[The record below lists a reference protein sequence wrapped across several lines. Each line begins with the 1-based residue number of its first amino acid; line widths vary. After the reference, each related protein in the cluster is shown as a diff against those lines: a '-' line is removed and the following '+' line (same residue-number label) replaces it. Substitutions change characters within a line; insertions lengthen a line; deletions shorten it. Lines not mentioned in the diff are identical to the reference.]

1 MFKYSDT
8 WSFDI
13 DGTLTKYPEEWLE
26 YVFKKT
32 GKSFKSTNY
41 AKNILGDDYE
51 KLKHSY
57 RISDDKYEI
66 KIDKYVRDFIN
77 KIKSANGIV
86 IIATSRPF
94 DKYKNMREKT
104 MNWLNKNNIKF
115 DSLIKKKDL
124 FNIHYDLHVDDDLS
138 QILQLIKIKDANYIF
153 LNHKHKKFRNSRPNN
168 IFLVKSL
175 REINAK

>member
-51 KLKHSY
+51 KLKH
-57 RISDDKYEI
+57 
-66 KIDKYVRDFIN
+66 
-77 KIKSANGIV
+77 
-86 IIATSRPF
+86 
-94 DKYKNMREKT
+94 
-104 MNWLNKNNIKF
+104 
-115 DSLIKKKDL
+115 
-124 FNIHYDLHVDDDLS
+124 
-138 QILQLIKIKDANYIF
+138 
-153 LNHKHKKFRNSRPNN
+153 
-168 IFLVKSL
+168 
-175 REINAK
+175 